1 MKRYPLT
8 SQRERLYYG
17 TSSAI
22 RIVRSLVNNGTVQVK
37 ELALRE
43 SERLDHVAYKHYGD
57 TRLWWIIA
65 AASGIGWGLQCPPG
79 TYLKIPTN
87 LGAIANAL

>member
-8 SQRERLYYG
+8 SQRERLYFG
-17 TSSAI
+17 SSSAI
-22 RIVRSLVNNGTVQVK
+22 KIVRSLVNAGAVSVK

-43 SERLDHVAYKHYGD
+43 GERLDHVAYQHYGD